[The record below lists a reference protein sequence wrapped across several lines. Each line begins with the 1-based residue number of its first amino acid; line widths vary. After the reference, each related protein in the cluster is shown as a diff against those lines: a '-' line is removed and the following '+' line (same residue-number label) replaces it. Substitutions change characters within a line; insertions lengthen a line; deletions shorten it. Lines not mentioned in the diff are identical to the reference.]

1 MRKGFRIIKFKK
13 DKPILHIK
21 DVSKSFD
28 GRPILKKINM
38 ELFPGEIVGL
48 LGPNGS
54 GKSTLYSTIIG
65 EHSPDSGKILIN
77 NVNISEKPIHER
89 AKAGI
94 GYLSQQRSVFSMTVY
109 DNLLGVCQLSIK
121 GRSNQIS
128 MVEKLLDEFNLQH
141 LRNLHSTVLS
151 GGEVRRLMMARILI
165 NKPSVILLDEPMAA
179 LDPIVVQEIQKY
191 ILKIQSYGC
200 SILVTDHQVRNLFDI
215 VDRAYVLGE
224 QSIIAKGTPSEILKS
239 SKAIELYF
247 GSSYNSS
254 N

>member
-13 DKPILHIK
+13 DKPIFQIK
-21 DVSKSFD
+21 DVSKSFE

-38 ELFPGEIVGL
+38 EMYPGEIVGL

-65 EHSPDSGKILIN
+65 EHHADTGKILIN
-77 NVNISEKPIHER
+77 NNDISEKPIHER
-89 AKAGI
+89 SKAGI
-94 GYLSQQRSVFSMTVY
+94 GYLSQQRSVFSMSVY

-121 GRSNQIS
+121 SAEDQIQT
-128 MVEKLLDEFNLQH
+128 VEKLLDEFNLQH
-141 LRNLHSTVLS
+141 LRNIHSTVLS

-165 NKPSVILLDEPMAA
+165 NKPSIILLDEPMAA
-179 LDPIVVQEIQKY
+179 LDPIVVQDIQKY

-200 SILVTDHQVRNLFDI
+200 AILITDHQVRNLFDI

-224 QSIIAKGTPSEILKS
+224 QSIIAQGTPNEILKS

-247 GSSYNSS
+247 GSSYK
-254 N
+254 

>member
-13 DKPILHIK
+13 DKPIFQVK

-38 ELFPGEIVGL
+38 QIFPGEIVGL

-65 EHSPDSGKILIN
+65 EHHADSGKIILN
-77 NVNISEKPIHER
+77 NKDISELPIHVR
-89 AKAGI
+89 AQSGI
-94 GYLSQQRSVFSMTVY
+94 GYLSQQRSVFAMSVA
-109 DNLLGVCQLSIK
+109 DNLMGVCQLSIK
-121 GRSNQIS
+121 GPNNQRS
-128 MVEKLLDEFNLQH
+128 MVEKLLDRFNLQH
-141 LRNLHSTVLS
+141 LRNIHSNLLS

-165 NKPSVILLDEPMAA
+165 NKPKVVLLDEPCAA
-179 LDPIVVQEIQKY
+179 LDPIVVQDIQKY
-191 ILKIQSYGC
+191 ILFMQANGC
-200 SILVTDHQVRNLFDI
+200 SILITDHNFSHLRDI

-224 QSIIAKGTPSEILKS
+224 QSIIAEGTPNEIIKS

-247 GSSYNSS
+247 GSSYNT
-254 N
+254 

>member
-13 DKPILHIK
+13 DKPIFQIK
-21 DVSKSFD
+21 DVSKSFE

-38 ELFPGEIVGL
+38 EMYPGEIVGL

-65 EHSPDSGKILIN
+65 EHHADTGKILIN
-77 NVNISEKPIHER
+77 NNDISEKPIHER
-89 AKAGI
+89 SKAGI
-94 GYLSQQRSVFSMTVY
+94 GYLSQQRSVFSMSVY
-109 DNLLGVCQLSIK
+109 ENLLGVCQLSIK
-121 GRSNQIS
+121 GSQNQRNL
-128 MVEKLLDEFNLQH
+128 VEKLLDEFNLQH
-141 LRNLHSTVLS
+141 LRQIHSSVLS

-179 LDPIVVQEIQKY
+179 LDPIVVQDIQKY

-200 SILVTDHQVRNLFDI
+200 AILITDHQVRNLFDI

-224 QSIIAKGTPSEILKS
+224 QSIIAQGTPNEILKS

-247 GSSYNSS
+247 GQSYSS
-254 N
+254 

>member
-13 DKPILHIK
+13 DKPIFSLK

-28 GRPILKKINM
+28 GRPILKKISLEM
-38 ELFPGEIVGL
+38 YPGEIVGL

-65 EHSPDSGKILIN
+65 EHSADTGKISVN
-77 NVNISEKPIHER
+77 NKDITHLPIHER
-89 AKAGI
+89 AKLGI
-94 GYLSQQRSVFSMTVY
+94 GYLSQQRSVFEMSVY
-109 DNLLGVCQLSIK
+109 DNLLGICQLCIK
-121 GRSNQIS
+121 DSKSQIS

-141 LRNLHSTVLS
+141 LRNINSSVLS

-179 LDPIVVQEIQKY
+179 LDPIVVQDIQKY

-200 SILVTDHQVRNLFDI
+200 AILVTDHQVRNLFDI

-224 QSIIAKGTPSEILKS
+224 QTIIANGTPSEILKS
-239 SKAIELYF
+239 SKAIKLYF
-247 GSSYNSS
+247 GSEYNY
-254 N
+254 

>member
-13 DKPILHIK
+13 SKPIFQVR

-28 GRPILKKINM
+28 GRPILKKINIEM
-38 ELFPGEIVGL
+38 FPGEIVGL

-65 EHSPDSGKILIN
+65 EHQPDSGKIFLK
-77 NVNISEKPIHER
+77 NVDISEKPIHER

-94 GYLSQQRSVFSMTVY
+94 GYLSQQRSVFRMSCY
-109 DNLLGVCQLSIK
+109 EQLLGVCQLSIK
-121 GRSNQIS
+121 GSENQIA

-141 LRNLHSTVLS
+141 LRNIDSSVLS

-165 NKPSVILLDEPMAA
+165 NKPSVILLDEPMSA
-179 LDPIVVQEIQKY
+179 LDPIVIQDIQKY

-200 SILVTDHQVRNLFDI
+200 AILVTDHQVRNLFDI

-247 GSSYNSS
+247 GSSYNA
-254 N
+254 